1 METYKVY
8 VFVDSNGYIKSINS
22 SSFLKDVSGGW
33 TQIDEGFGDKYHHA
47 QGNYF
52 SKPLFTEEG
61 AYNYKLVDGIPVEC
75 TSEEISAQEEALKQD
90 SPPTDAERIA
100 ELEAQNEMLMQC
112 VLEMSEI
119 VYA

>member
-8 VFVDSNGYIKSINS
+8 VFVNSNGYITSVNS
-22 SSFLKDVSGGW
+22 SSFLNDISGW
-33 TQIDEGFGDKYHHA
+33 IQIDEGFGDKYHHA

-52 SKPLFTEEG
+52 SKALLTEEG
-61 AYNYKLVDGIPVEC
+61 AYNYKLVDGAPVEC

-90 SPPTDAERIA
+90 SAPTVAESIA
-100 ELEAQNEMLMQC
+100 ELEAQNEMLTQC